1 MPLFENLHDPAPC
14 RIKRS
19 KIEAFPGGSP
29 RLGPLPAPLWTRKLL
44 DRTLVTIAETETIEE
59 AFRRLNANM
68 LGILFAQDAGGRVVG
83 AVTDGDIRRKL
94 LSGTSIAEQVA
105 TCVNRNFV
113 WALSGG
119 PREQILKLLDQR
131 VHVVPILDSERR
143 LVDVF
148 SRDLFQL
155 NEESEV
161 FARARSP
168 VRISFS
174 GGGTDLTH
182 YFVDNDGGSVI
193 NATIAMYAHATLRRR
208 NDGRIRIYSHDFK
221 QTVEVD
227 NLAALGSDGEL
238 ALIKSVI
245 RLIKPPYG
253 FDLDVSADFPVGS
266 GLGGSA
272 VVSSAIIGCFN
283 EFRSD
288 QWDRHEIAEMAFQA
302 ERLMLNIP
310 GGWQDQYATVFGGF
324 NHMEFSSDQ
333 NTIVP
338 LRLDSNIIAEL
349 EESLILCYTG
359 FNHDSGSIHQDQ
371 KTQHESR
378 DAVAAAARQKE
389 VTREIRRHLLRGRLL
404 DCGRLIDEAWHAKR
418 RLSAKIS
425 SNELDAIYE
434 LAKANGAVGG
444 KLLGAGGGGY
454 FIFFVRPFE
463 RYPLITAL
471 EDKGLRC
478 SRISFEENGLR
489 TWKSRIPAESTQNVG
504 NAARP
509 SQAM

>member
-1 MPLFENLHDPAPC
+1 M
-14 RIKRS
+14 
-19 KIEAFPGGSP
+19 
-29 RLGPLPAPLWTRKLL
+29 
-44 DRTLVTIAETETIEE
+44 TLADKSHLTIVETETIEE
-59 AFRRLNANM
+59 AFRRLNANRI
-68 LGILFAQDAGGRVVG
+68 GILFAEDGKGRIVG
-83 AVTDGDIRRKL
+83 ALTDGDIRRRL
-94 LSGTSIAEQVA
+94 LTGIPISTPVA
-105 TCVNRNFV
+105 SCVNRDFV
-113 WALSGG
+113 WARAGA

-131 VHVVPILDSERR
+131 VHVVPILDPDQR

-148 SRDLFQL
+148 SRDLFSL
-155 NEESEV
+155 SEESEV

-182 YFVDNDGGSVI
+182 YFVDNGGAVI

-208 NDGRIRIYSHDFK
+208 NDSRIRIYSHDFRRRI
-221 QTVEVD
+221 EAD
-227 NLAALGSDGEL
+227 NLASLGSDGEL
-238 ALIKSVI
+238 ALIKSVV
-245 RLIKPPYG
+245 RLIKPAYG

-324 NHMEFSSDQ
+324 NHMEFSSEQ

-338 LRLDSNIIAEL
+338 LRLDPNIVAEL
-349 EESLILCYTG
+349 EESLVLCYTG
-359 FNHDSGSIHQDQ
+359 LNHDSGSVHRDQ
-371 KTQHESR
+371 KEQHRSS
-378 DAVAAAARQKE
+378 DAVAAAAEQKE
-389 VTREIRRHLLRGRLL
+389 VTREIRHHLLRGQLL
-404 DCGRLIDEAWHAKR
+404 ECGRLIDQAWHAKR
-418 RLSAKIS
+418 KLSSKIS
-425 SNELDAIYE
+425 SIELDGIYDH
-434 LAKANGAVGG
+434 AKANGAVGG

-463 RYPLITAL
+463 RYPLIAAL
-471 EDKGLRC
+471 EQRGLRC
-478 SRISFEENGLR
+478 SRIAFEENGLR
-489 TWKSRIPAESTQNVG
+489 TWKSRLPATVTS
-504 NAARP
+504 
-509 SQAM
+509 

>member
-1 MPLFENLHDPAPC
+1 V
-14 RIKRS
+14 
-19 KIEAFPGGSP
+19 
-29 RLGPLPAPLWTRKLL
+29 

-59 AFRRLNANM
+59 AFRRLNLNM
-68 LGILFAQDAGGRVVG
+68 LGILFAQDSSGRVVG

-94 LSGTSIAEQVA
+94 LGGVSLRDRVA
-105 TCVNRNFV
+105 TCVNRDFV
-113 WALSGG
+113 WAKAGA

-131 VHVVPILDSERR
+131 VHVVPILDLEQR

-148 SRDLFQL
+148 SRDLFNL
-155 NEESEV
+155 SEESEV

-182 YFVDNDGGSVI
+182 YFVDNGGAVI

-208 NDGRIRIYSHDFK
+208 SDSRIKIYSHDFRC
-221 QTVEVD
+221 TVEAE

-245 RLIKPPYG
+245 RLIKPTYG

-324 NHMEFSSDQ
+324 NHMEFSSEQ

-349 EESLILCYTG
+349 EESLVLCYTG
-359 FNHDSGSIHQDQ
+359 FNHDSGEVHRDQ
-371 KTQHESR
+371 KAQHESS

-389 VTREIRRHLLRGRLL
+389 VTREIRHHLLRGQLL

-418 RLSAKIS
+418 KLSSKIS
-425 SNELDAIYE
+425 STELDAIYDH
-434 LAKANGAVGG
+434 AKGNGAVGG

-454 FIFFVRPFE
+454 FVFFVRPFE

-471 EDKGLRC
+471 ESKGLRC
-478 SRISFEENGLR
+478 SRITFEENGLR
-489 TWKSRIPAESTQNVG
+489 TWKSRIPATPDRS
-504 NAARP
+504 AA
-509 SQAM
+509 SN

>member
-1 MPLFENLHDPAPC
+1 M
-14 RIKRS
+14 
-19 KIEAFPGGSP
+19 
-29 RLGPLPAPLWTRKLL
+29 L

-59 AFRRLNANM
+59 AFRRLNVNM
-68 LGILFAQDAGGRVVG
+68 LGILFAEDAGGRVVG

-94 LSGTSIAEQVA
+94 LDGSSIREKVA
-105 TCVNRNFV
+105 TCVNRKFV
-113 WALSGG
+113 WAPAGG

-131 VHVVPILDSERR
+131 VHVVPILDAERR

-155 NEESEV
+155 DEENEV

-168 VRISFS
+168 VRVSFS

-182 YFVDNDGGSVI
+182 YFVDNDGGAVI

-208 NDGRIRIYSHDFK
+208 SDKSIRIYSHDFK
-221 QTVEVD
+221 QTVEAK
-227 NLAALGSDGEL
+227 NLAALGSDGDL
-238 ALIKSVI
+238 ALIKSVV

-253 FDLDVSADFPVGS
+253 FDLEVSADFPIGS

-338 LRLDSNIIAEL
+338 LRLEPNIIAEL

-359 FNHDSGSIHQDQ
+359 LTRDGGAVHREQ
-371 KTQHESR
+371 KTQHRSD

-418 RLSAKIS
+418 RLSSAIS
-425 SNELDAIYE
+425 SSELDGIYE
-434 LAKANGAVGG
+434 LAKANGAIGG

-454 FIFFVRPFE
+454 FMFFVRPFE

-471 EDKGLRC
+471 QENGLHCTRVA
-478 SRISFEENGLR
+478 FEANGLR
-489 TWKSRIPAESTQNVG
+489 TWKSRIRN
-504 NAARP
+504 
-509 SQAM
+509 

>member
-1 MPLFENLHDPAPC
+1 MQRHRQTAVGSRSLDP
-14 RIKRS
+14 K
-19 KIEAFPGGSP
+19 
-29 RLGPLPAPLWTRKLL
+29 KLL
-44 DRTLVTIAETETIEE
+44 DRTLVSIAETDTIEE
-59 AFRRLNANM
+59 AFRRLNVNM
-68 LGILFAQDAGGRVVG
+68 LGILFAEDAARRVVG

-94 LSGTSIAEQVA
+94 LDGVSIHQPVA

-113 WALSGG
+113 WANAGA

-131 VHVVPILDSERR
+131 VHVVPILDPERR
-143 LVDVF
+143 LVDIF
-148 SRDLFQL
+148 SRDLFNL
-155 NEESEV
+155 SEESEV
-161 FARARSP
+161 YARARSP

-182 YFVDNDGGSVI
+182 YFVDNGGAVI

-208 NDGRIRIYSHDFK
+208 SDCRIKIYSHDFRC
-221 QTVEVD
+221 TVEAED
-227 NLAALGSDGEL
+227 LAALDGDGEL

-245 RLIKPPYG
+245 RLIKPTYG

-324 NHMEFSSDQ
+324 NHMEFSSEQ

-338 LRLDSNIIAEL
+338 LRLDPNIIAEL
-349 EESLILCYTG
+349 EESLVLCYSG
-359 FNHDSGSIHQDQ
+359 FNHDSGDVHRDQ
-371 KTQHESR
+371 KAQHQGS

-389 VTREIRRHLLRGRLL
+389 VTREIRHHLLRGHLL

-418 RLSAKIS
+418 RLSSKIS
-425 SNELDAIYE
+425 SAELDAIYDH
-434 LAKANGAVGG
+434 AKANGAVGG

-478 SRISFEENGLR
+478 SRITFEENGLR
-489 TWKSRIPAESTQNVG
+489 TWKSRITSCSGAG
-504 NAARP
+504 DAK
-509 SQAM
+509 

>member
-1 MPLFENLHDPAPC
+1 
-14 RIKRS
+14 
-19 KIEAFPGGSP
+19 
-29 RLGPLPAPLWTRKLL
+29 LL
-44 DRTLVTIAETETIEE
+44 NRTLVTIAETETIEE
-59 AFRRLNANM
+59 AFRRLNINM
-68 LGILFAQDAGGRVVG
+68 LGILFAEDASGRVVG

-94 LSGTSIAEQVA
+94 LDGGSIREQVA

-113 WALSGG
+113 WALTGG
-119 PREQILKLLDQR
+119 SREQILKLLDQR
-131 VHVVPILDSERR
+131 VHVVPILDAERR

-148 SRDLFQL
+148 SRELFQL
-155 NEESEV
+155 DEENEV

-168 VRISFS
+168 VRVSFS

-182 YFVDNDGGSVI
+182 YFVDNDGGAVI

-208 NDGRIRIYSHDFK
+208 SDKSIRIYSHDFK
-221 QTVEVD
+221 QTIEAE
-227 NLAALGSDGEL
+227 NLAALGSDGDL
-238 ALIKSVI
+238 ALIKSVA
-245 RLIKPPYG
+245 RLIKPSYG
-253 FDLDVSADFPVGS
+253 FDLEVSADFPIGS

-272 VVSSAIIGCFN
+272 VVSAAIIGCFN

-324 NHMEFSSDQ
+324 NHMEFFSDQ

-338 LRLDSNIIAEL
+338 LRLEPNIIAEL

-359 FNHDSGSIHQDQ
+359 LNRDSGAIHRDQ
-371 KTQHESR
+371 KIQHRSD

-418 RLSAKIS
+418 RLSSSIS
-425 SNELDAIYE
+425 SSQLDGIYE
-434 LAKANGAVGG
+434 LAKTHGAIGG

-454 FIFFVRPFE
+454 FMFFVRPFE

-471 EDKGLRC
+471 QEQGLRC
-478 SRISFEENGLR
+478 SRVAFEANGLR
-489 TWKSRIPAESTQNVG
+489 TWKSRIKN
-504 NAARP
+504 
-509 SQAM
+509 

>member
-1 MPLFENLHDPAPC
+1 MDPPNLPDNSH
-14 RIKRS
+14 
-19 KIEAFPGGSP
+19 
-29 RLGPLPAPLWTRKLL
+29 L
-44 DRTLVTIAETETIEE
+44 TIAESDTIEQ
-59 AFRRLNANM
+59 AFQRLNANM
-68 LGILFAQDAGGRVVG
+68 LGILFARDGTGRVIG
-83 AVTDGDIRRKL
+83 AITDGDIRRGL
-94 LSGTSIAEQVA
+94 LAGISIQGEVA
-105 TCVNRNFV
+105 SCINRSFV
-113 WALSGG
+113 WARAGA

-131 VHVVPILDSERR
+131 VHVVPILDTEGR

-148 SRDLFQL
+148 SRDLFNL
-155 NEESEV
+155 GEESEV

-208 NDGRIRIYSHDFK
+208 NDNRIRIYSHDFRC
-221 QTVEVD
+221 TAEAED
-227 NLAALGSDGEL
+227 LAGLGSGGEL

-245 RLIKPPYG
+245 RLIQPSYG

-288 QWDRHEIAEMAFQA
+288 RWDRHEIAEMAFQA

-324 NHMEFSSDQ
+324 NHMEFSSEQ

-338 LRLDSNIIAEL
+338 LRLEPNVVAEL
-349 EESLILCYTG
+349 EESLVLCYTG
-359 FNHDSGSIHQDQ
+359 ANHDSGTIHRDQ
-371 KTQHESR
+371 KQQHETTG
-378 DAVAAAARQKE
+378 AVAAAARQKQ
-389 VTREIRRHLLRGRLL
+389 VTRAIRHHLLRGQLL
-404 DCGRLIDEAWHAKR
+404 ECGRLIDEAWHAKR
-418 RLSAKIS
+418 RLSPLIS
-425 SNELDAIYE
+425 SPELDAIYE
-434 LAKANGAVGG
+434 LAKASGAIGG

-454 FIFFVRPFE
+454 FIFFVRPFH
-463 RYPLITAL
+463 RYPLIAAL
-471 EDKGLRC
+471 EQKGLSC
-478 SRISFEENGLR
+478 SRIAFEENGLR
-489 TWKSRIPAESTQNVG
+489 TWKSRIKN
-504 NAARP
+504 
-509 SQAM
+509 

>member
-1 MPLFENLHDPAPC
+1 
-14 RIKRS
+14 
-19 KIEAFPGGSP
+19 
-29 RLGPLPAPLWTRKLL
+29 LPDKSHL
-44 DRTLVTIAETETIEE
+44 TIAESDTIEQ
-59 AFRRLNANM
+59 AFQRLNANM
-68 LGILFAQDAGGRVVG
+68 LGILFAHDAEGRVIG
-83 AVTDGDIRRKL
+83 AVTDGDIRRRL
-94 LSGTSIAEQVA
+94 LTGVSIQGEVA
-105 TCVNRNFV
+105 SCINRNFV
-113 WALSGG
+113 WARAGA

-131 VHVVPILDSERR
+131 VHVVPILDADGR

-148 SRDLFQL
+148 SRDLFNLGQ
-155 NEESEV
+155 ESEV

-208 NDGRIRIYSHDFK
+208 NDNRIRIYSHDFRC
-221 QTVEVD
+221 TVEAE
-227 NLAALGSDGEL
+227 NLASLGSDGEL

-245 RLIKPPYG
+245 RLIQPAYG

-288 QWDRHEIAEMAFQA
+288 RWDRHEIAEMAFQA

-324 NHMEFSSDQ
+324 NHMEFSSEQ

-338 LRLDSNIIAEL
+338 LRLEPNIIAEL
-349 EESLILCYTG
+349 EESLVLCYTG
-359 FNHDSGSIHQDQ
+359 SNHDSGSIHRDQ
-371 KTQHESR
+371 KQQHETS
-378 DAVAAAARQKE
+378 DAVAAAAKQKE
-389 VTREIRRHLLRGRLL
+389 VTREIRHHLLRGQLL
-404 DCGRLIDEAWHAKR
+404 ECGRLIDEAWHAKR
-418 RLSAKIS
+418 RLSPLIS
-425 SNELDAIYE
+425 SVQLDAIYD
-434 LAKANGAVGG
+434 LAKASGAVGG

-454 FIFFVRPFE
+454 FIFFVRPFQ
-463 RYPLITAL
+463 RYPLIAAL
-471 EDKGLRC
+471 EQKGLSC
-478 SRISFEENGLR
+478 SRIAFEEHGLR
-489 TWKSRIPAESTQNVG
+489 TWKSRIPGAPAKG
-504 NAARP
+504 GGA
-509 SQAM
+509 

>member
-1 MPLFENLHDPAPC
+1 M
-14 RIKRS
+14 
-19 KIEAFPGGSP
+19 
-29 RLGPLPAPLWTRKLL
+29 L
-44 DRTLVTIAETETIEE
+44 DRTVVTIAESDTIEQ
-59 AFRRLNANM
+59 AFQRLNANM
-68 LGILFAQDAGGRVVG
+68 LGILFARDAQGRVIG
-83 AVTDGDIRRKL
+83 AVTDGDIRRRL
-94 LSGTSIAEQVA
+94 LTGISIQDEVA
-105 TCVNRNFV
+105 GCINRNFV
-113 WALSGG
+113 WARAGA

-131 VHVVPILDSERR
+131 VHVVPILDADRR

-148 SRDLFQL
+148 SRDLFNL
-155 NEESEV
+155 GEESEV

-208 NDGRIRIYSHDFK
+208 NDNRIRIYSHDFRC
-221 QTVEVD
+221 TVEAES
-227 NLAALGSDGEL
+227 LAGLGNEGEL
-238 ALIKSVI
+238 ALIKSVV
-245 RLIKPPYG
+245 RLIQPAYG

-288 QWDRHEIAEMAFQA
+288 RWDRHEIAEMAFQA

-338 LRLDSNIIAEL
+338 LRLDPNIIAEL
-349 EESLILCYTG
+349 EESLVLCYSG
-359 FNHDSGSIHQDQ
+359 AGHDSGAIHRDQ
-371 KTQHESR
+371 KAQHATA
-378 DAVAAAARQKE
+378 DAVTAAAKQKE
-389 VTREIRRHLLRGRLL
+389 VTREIRKHLLRGRLL

-418 RLSAKIS
+418 KLSSKIS
-425 SNELDAIYE
+425 SGELDAIYDF
-434 LAKANGAVGG
+434 AKSNGAVGG

-454 FIFFVRPFE
+454 FMFFVRPFE
-463 RYPLITAL
+463 RYQLIAAL
-471 EDKGLRC
+471 EQQGHSC
-478 SRISFEENGLR
+478 SRIMFEENGLR
-489 TWKSRIPAESTQNVG
+489 TWKSRLPSSSRQAAAE
-504 NAARP
+504 AARP
-509 SQAM
+509 KDH

>member
-1 MPLFENLHDPAPC
+1 M
-14 RIKRS
+14 
-19 KIEAFPGGSP
+19 
-29 RLGPLPAPLWTRKLL
+29 L
-44 DRTLVTIAETETIEE
+44 DRTLLTIPETERIEE
-59 AFRRLNANM
+59 AFRRLNANK
-68 LGILFAQDAGGRVVG
+68 LGILFAQDETGRIIG
-83 AVTDGDIRRKL
+83 AVTDGDIRRHL
-94 LSGTSIAEQVA
+94 LTGA
-105 TCVNRNFV
+105 TIHDCVSACVNRNFV
-113 WALSGG
+113 WARSGA

-131 VHVVPILDSERR
+131 VHIVPILDPQHR

-148 SRDLFQL
+148 SRDLFNL
-155 NEESEV
+155 SEESEV

-182 YFVDNDGGSVI
+182 YFVDNDGGAVI
-193 NATIAMYAHATLRRR
+193 NAAIALYAHATLRRR
-208 NDGRIRIYSHDFK
+208 RDGRIRIYSHDFRC
-221 QTVEVD
+221 TIEAGS
-227 NLAALGSDGEL
+227 LAELGSGGEL

-245 RLIKPPYG
+245 RLIKPSYG
-253 FDLDVSADFPVGS
+253 FELEVSSDFPVGS

-324 NHMEFSSDQ
+324 NHMEFSSEH

-338 LRLDSNIIAEL
+338 LRLDPTIIAEL
-349 EESLILCYTG
+349 EESLVLCYTG
-359 FNHDSGSIHQDQ
+359 SNHDSGAVHRDQ
-371 KTQHESR
+371 KAQHQSS
-378 DAVAAAARQKE
+378 DAVAAAAHQKE
-389 VTREIRRHLLRGRLL
+389 VTRKIRHHLLRGQLL

-418 RLSAKIS
+418 KLSSKIS
-425 SNELDAIYE
+425 SSELDAIYD

-463 RYPLITAL
+463 RYPLIAAL
-471 EDKGLRC
+471 EAKGLRC
-478 SRISFEENGLR
+478 SRIAFEEHGLR
-489 TWKSRIPAESTQNVG
+489 TWKSRMRTGGSGQT
-504 NAARP
+504 
-509 SQAM
+509 

>member
-1 MPLFENLHDPAPC
+1 MRLL
-14 RIKRS
+14 R
-19 KIEAFPGGSP
+19 PGEFGLP
-29 RLGPLPAPLWTRKLL
+29 GPKKVLE
-44 DRTLVTIAETETIEE
+44 RTLVTIAETETIEE
-59 AFRRLNANM
+59 AFRRLNANR
-68 LGILFAQDAGGRVVG
+68 LGILFAQDVGGRIVG
-83 AVTDGDIRRKL
+83 AVTDGDIRRRML
-94 LSGTSIAEQVA
+94 TGVTIHDQVA
-105 TCVNRNFV
+105 ACVNRSFV
-113 WALSGG
+113 WAHAGG

-131 VHVVPILDSERR
+131 VRVVPILDGDGR

-148 SRDLFQL
+148 SRELFNL
-155 NEESEV
+155 SEESEV

-182 YFVDNDGGSVI
+182 YFVANDGGAVI
-193 NATIAMYAHATLRRR
+193 NATIKMYAHATLRRR
-208 NDGRIRIYSHDFK
+208 SDARIRIYSHDFRC
-221 QTVEVD
+221 TVEAD
-227 NLAALGSDGEL
+227 NLAGLGTGGDL
-238 ALIKSVI
+238 ALIKSVV
-245 RLIKPPYG
+245 RLIKPAYG
-253 FDLDVSADFPVGS
+253 FELEVSADFPVGS

-338 LRLDSNIIAEL
+338 LRLDPNIIAEL
-349 EESLILCYTG
+349 EESLVLCYTG
-359 FNHDSGSIHQDQ
+359 SGHDSGAIHRDQ
-371 KTQHESR
+371 KAQHETV
-378 DAVAAAARQKE
+378 DAVAAATKQKE

-418 RLSAKIS
+418 RLSSKIS
-425 SNELDAIYE
+425 SDELDAIYDF
-434 LAKANGAVGG
+434 AKSHGAVGG

-454 FIFFVRPFE
+454 FMFFVRPFE
-463 RYPLITAL
+463 RYPLISAL
-471 EDKGLRC
+471 EQRGHGC
-478 SRISFEENGLR
+478 ARIMFEESGLR
-489 TWKSRIPAESTQNVG
+489 TWKSRFKN
-504 NAARP
+504 
-509 SQAM
+509 

>member
-1 MPLFENLHDPAPC
+1 V
-14 RIKRS
+14 
-19 KIEAFPGGSP
+19 
-29 RLGPLPAPLWTRKLL
+29 

-59 AFRRLNANM
+59 AFRRLNLNM
-68 LGILFAQDAGGRVVG
+68 LGILFAQDSSGRVVG

-94 LSGTSIAEQVA
+94 LGGVSLRDRVA
-105 TCVNRNFV
+105 ICVNRDFV
-113 WALSGG
+113 WAKAGA

-131 VHVVPILDSERR
+131 VHVVPILDLEQR

-148 SRDLFQL
+148 SRDLFNL
-155 NEESEV
+155 SEESEV

-182 YFVDNDGGSVI
+182 YFVDNGGAVI

-208 NDGRIRIYSHDFK
+208 SDSRIKIYSHDFRC
-221 QTVEVD
+221 TVEAE

-245 RLIKPPYG
+245 RLIKPTYG

-324 NHMEFSSDQ
+324 NHMEFSSEQ

-349 EESLILCYTG
+349 EESLVLCYTG
-359 FNHDSGSIHQDQ
+359 FNHDSGEVHRDQ
-371 KTQHESR
+371 KAQHETS

-389 VTREIRRHLLRGRLL
+389 VTREIRHHLLRGQLL

-418 RLSAKIS
+418 KLSSKIS
-425 SNELDAIYE
+425 STELDAIYDH
-434 LAKANGAVGG
+434 AKGNGAVGG

-471 EDKGLRC
+471 ESKGLRC
-478 SRISFEENGLR
+478 SRITFEENGLR
-489 TWKSRIPAESTQNVG
+489 TWKSRIPAAPDRS
-504 NAARP
+504 AA
-509 SQAM
+509 SN

>member
-1 MPLFENLHDPAPC
+1 MPDKSHL
-14 RIKRS
+14 
-19 KIEAFPGGSP
+19 
-29 RLGPLPAPLWTRKLL
+29 
-44 DRTLVTIAETETIEE
+44 TIAESDTIEQ
-59 AFRRLNANM
+59 AFQRLNANM
-68 LGILFAQDAGGRVVG
+68 LGILFARDAAGRVIG
-83 AVTDGDIRRKL
+83 AVTDGDIRRRL
-94 LSGTSIAEQVA
+94 LTGISIQGEVA
-105 TCVNRNFV
+105 SCINRNFV
-113 WALSGG
+113 WARAGA

-131 VHVVPILDSERR
+131 VHVVPILDADGR

-148 SRDLFQL
+148 SRDLFNLGQ
-155 NEESEV
+155 ESEV

-208 NDGRIRIYSHDFK
+208 NDNRIRIYSHDFRC
-221 QTVEVD
+221 TVEAE
-227 NLAALGSDGEL
+227 NLASLGSEGEL
-238 ALIKSVI
+238 ALIKSVV
-245 RLIKPPYG
+245 RLIQPAYG
-253 FDLDVSADFPVGS
+253 FDLDISADFPVGS

-288 QWDRHEIAEMAFQA
+288 RWDRHEIAEMAFQA

-324 NHMEFSSDQ
+324 NHMEFSSEQ

-338 LRLDSNIIAEL
+338 LRLEPNIIAEL
-349 EESLILCYTG
+349 EESLVLCYTG
-359 FNHDSGSIHQDQ
+359 SNHDSGSIHRDQ
-371 KTQHESR
+371 KQQHETS
-378 DAVAAAARQKE
+378 DAVAAAAKQKE
-389 VTREIRRHLLRGRLL
+389 VTREIRHHLLRGQLL
-404 DCGRLIDEAWHAKR
+404 ECGRLIDEAWHAKR
-418 RLSAKIS
+418 RMSSLIS
-425 SNELDAIYE
+425 SSELDAIYD

-454 FIFFVRPFE
+454 FIFFVRPFH

-471 EDKGLRC
+471 EQKGLSC
-478 SRISFEENGLR
+478 SRIAFEENGLR
-489 TWKSRIPAESTQNVG
+489 TWKSRIPRAPAESAPHKTG
-504 NAARP
+504 HREG
-509 SQAM
+509 S

>member
-1 MPLFENLHDPAPC
+1 LADKSHL
-14 RIKRS
+14 
-19 KIEAFPGGSP
+19 
-29 RLGPLPAPLWTRKLL
+29 
-44 DRTLVTIAETETIEE
+44 TIAETETIAE

-68 LGILFAQDAGGRVVG
+68 LGILFAQDAQERIVG
-83 AVTDGDIRRKL
+83 AVTDGDIRRRL
-94 LSGTSIAEQVA
+94 LTGMSVSGQVA
-105 TCVNRNFV
+105 TCINRDFV
-113 WALSGG
+113 WARAGA

-131 VHVVPILDSERR
+131 VHVVPILDAERR

-148 SRDLFQL
+148 SRELYSL
-155 NEESEV
+155 SEESEV

-182 YFVDNDGGSVI
+182 YFMDNDGGAVI

-208 NDGRIRIYSHDFK
+208 RDSRVRIYSHDFRC
-221 QTVEVD
+221 TVEAE
-227 NLAALGSDGEL
+227 NLAALGGDGEL
-238 ALIKSVI
+238 ALIKSVV
-245 RLIKPPYG
+245 RLIKPTYG
-253 FDLDVSADFPVGS
+253 FDLEVSADFPVGS

-324 NHMEFSSDQ
+324 NHMEFSSEQ

-338 LRLDSNIIAEL
+338 LRLDPNIIAEL

-359 FNHDSGSIHQDQ
+359 ANHDSGSIHRDQ
-371 KTQHESR
+371 KSQRESS
-378 DAVAAAARQKE
+378 DAVAAAARQME
-389 VTREIRRHLLRGRLL
+389 VTREIRRHLLRGQLL
-404 DCGRLIDEAWHAKR
+404 ECGRLIDEAWHAKR
-418 RLSAKIS
+418 QMSSKIS
-425 SNELDAIYE
+425 SDELDGIYD
-434 LAKANGAVGG
+434 LAKVNGAVGG

-463 RYPLITAL
+463 RYPLIAAL
-471 EDKGLRC
+471 EEKGLRC
-478 SRISFEENGLR
+478 SRIAFEENGLR
-489 TWKSRIPAESTQNVG
+489 TWKSRFPSLSAENADGGVG
-504 NAARP
+504 RGSPN
-509 SQAM
+509 

>member
-1 MPLFENLHDPAPC
+1 M
-14 RIKRS
+14 
-19 KIEAFPGGSP
+19 
-29 RLGPLPAPLWTRKLL
+29 L
-44 DRTLVTIAETETIEE
+44 DRTVVTIAETETIEE
-59 AFRRLNANM
+59 AFRRLNVNK
-68 LGILFAQDAGGRVVG
+68 LGILFAEEVGGRVVG

-94 LSGTSIAEQVA
+94 LDGSSIREQVA

-113 WALSGG
+113 WARAGA

-131 VHVVPILDSERR
+131 VHVVPILDSEHH

-155 NEESEV
+155 GDENEV

-168 VRISFS
+168 VRVSFS

-182 YFVDNDGGSVI
+182 YFVDNDGGAVI

-208 NDGRIRIYSHDFK
+208 NDKSIRIYSHDFK
-221 QTVEVD
+221 QTVEAA
-227 NLAALGSDGEL
+227 NLAELGGEGDL
-238 ALIKSVI
+238 ALIKSVV
-245 RLIKPPYG
+245 RLIKPSYG
-253 FDLDVSADFPVGS
+253 FDLEVSADFPVGS

-324 NHMEFSSDQ
+324 NHMEFFSDQ

-338 LRLDSNIIAEL
+338 LRLEPNIIAEL

-359 FNHDSGSIHQDQ
+359 LSRDSGAIHRDQ
-371 KTQHESR
+371 KTQHRSDE
-378 DAVAAAARQKE
+378 AVAAAARQKE
-389 VTREIRRHLLRGRLL
+389 VTREIRRHLLRGQLL
-404 DCGRLIDEAWHAKR
+404 DCGRLIDEAWHSKR
-418 RLSAKIS
+418 RLSPAIS
-425 SNELDAIYE
+425 SDELDSIYD
-434 LAKANGAVGG
+434 LAKANGAIAG

-454 FIFFVRPFE
+454 FMFFVRPFE
-463 RYPLITAL
+463 RYPLITVL
-471 EDKGLRC
+471 QEKGFRC
-478 SRISFEENGLR
+478 SRLAFEANGLR
-489 TWKSRIPAESTQNVG
+489 TWKSRIRN
-504 NAARP
+504 
-509 SQAM
+509 

>member
-1 MPLFENLHDPAPC
+1 MQ
-14 RIKRS
+14 
-19 KIEAFPGGSP
+19 
-29 RLGPLPAPLWTRKLL
+29 

-59 AFRRLNANM
+59 AFRRLNINM
-68 LGILFAQDAGGRVVG
+68 LGILFAEDADGRVVG

-94 LSGTSIAEQVA
+94 LAGGSIRDEVA
-105 TCVNRNFV
+105 TCINRNFV
-113 WALSGG
+113 WAPAGG

-155 NEESEV
+155 DEENEV

-182 YFVDNDGGSVI
+182 YFVDNDGGAVI

-208 NDGRIRIYSHDFK
+208 HDNSIRIYSHDFK
-221 QTVEVD
+221 QTVEAE
-227 NLAALGSDGEL
+227 NLAALGSDGDL
-238 ALIKSVI
+238 ALIKSVV

-253 FDLDVSADFPVGS
+253 FDLEVSADFPVGS

-283 EFRSD
+283 EFRTD

-324 NHMEFSSDQ
+324 NHMEFFSDQ

-338 LRLDSNIIAEL
+338 LRLEPNIIAEL

-359 FNHDSGSIHQDQ
+359 LTHDGGAVHRDQ
-371 KTQHESR
+371 KTQHRIGRRGCGRGPAKGSDAR
-378 DAVAAAARQKE
+378 DPAPSAARQVARLRPADRRGLARQAPAQLRRSVRSNWTASMNWPRPTARSAASCSAPAAAA
-389 VTREIRRHLLRGRLL
+389 ISCSS
-404 DCGRLIDEAWHAKR
+404 CGRS
-418 RLSAKIS
+418 SAI
-425 SNELDAIYE
+425 
-434 LAKANGAVGG
+434 
-444 KLLGAGGGGY
+444 
-454 FIFFVRPFE
+454 R
-463 RYPLITAL
+463 
-471 EDKGLRC
+471 
-478 SRISFEENGLR
+478 
-489 TWKSRIPAESTQNVG
+489 
-504 NAARP
+504 
-509 SQAM
+509 

>member
-1 MPLFENLHDPAPC
+1 MQEAEQEVNRG
-14 RIKRS
+14 RI
-19 KIEAFPGGSP
+19 
-29 RLGPLPAPLWTRKLL
+29 GPFWTRKLQ

-59 AFRRLNANM
+59 AFRRLNINM
-68 LGILFAQDAGGRVVG
+68 LGILFAEDADGRVVG

-94 LSGTSIAEQVA
+94 LDGSSIREQVA
-105 TCVNRNFV
+105 TCVNRKFV
-113 WALSGG
+113 WAPAGG

-131 VHVVPILDSERR
+131 VHVVPILDAERR

-155 NEESEV
+155 DEENEV

-168 VRISFS
+168 VRVSFS

-182 YFVDNDGGSVI
+182 YFVDNDGGAVI

-208 NDGRIRIYSHDFK
+208 HDKSIRIYSHDFK
-221 QTVEVD
+221 QTVEAE
-227 NLAALGSDGEL
+227 NLAALGSDGDL
-238 ALIKSVI
+238 ALIKSVV

-253 FDLDVSADFPVGS
+253 FDLEVSADFPIGS

-324 NHMEFSSDQ
+324 NHMEFFSDQ

-338 LRLDSNIIAEL
+338 LRLEPNIIAEL
-349 EESLILCYTG
+349 EESLVLCYTG
-359 FNHDSGSIHQDQ
+359 LNRDGGAVHREQ
-371 KTQHESR
+371 KTNHRSD

-389 VTREIRRHLLRGRLL
+389 VTREIRRHLLRGKLL

-418 RLSAKIS
+418 RLSPAIS
-425 SNELDAIYE
+425 SSDLDGIYE
-434 LAKANGAVGG
+434 LAKANGAIGG

-454 FIFFVRPFE
+454 FMFFVRPFE

-471 EDKGLRC
+471 QEQGLSC
-478 SRISFEENGLR
+478 SRVAFEANGLR
-489 TWKSRIPAESTQNVG
+489 TWKSRIKN
-504 NAARP
+504 
-509 SQAM
+509 

>member
-1 MPLFENLHDPAPC
+1 LQ
-14 RIKRS
+14 
-19 KIEAFPGGSP
+19 
-29 RLGPLPAPLWTRKLL
+29 

-59 AFRRLNANM
+59 AFRRLNINM
-68 LGILFAQDAGGRVVG
+68 LGILFAEDADGRVIG

-94 LSGTSIAEQVA
+94 LTGGSIREAVA

-113 WALSGG
+113 WAPAGG

-131 VHVVPILDSERR
+131 VHVVPILNSEHR

-155 NEESEV
+155 DEENEV

-168 VRISFS
+168 VRVSFS

-182 YFVDNDGGSVI
+182 YFVDNDGGAVI

-208 NDGRIRIYSHDFK
+208 HDKSIRIYSHDFK
-221 QTVEVD
+221 QTVEAAD
-227 NLAALGSDGEL
+227 LAELGGEGDL
-238 ALIKSVI
+238 ALIKSVV
-245 RLIKPPYG
+245 RLIKPSYG
-253 FDLDVSADFPVGS
+253 FDLEVSADFPIGS

-324 NHMEFSSDQ
+324 NHMEFFSDQ

-338 LRLDSNIIAEL
+338 LRLEPNIIAEL

-359 FNHDSGSIHQDQ
+359 KSRDGGAVHREQ
-371 KTQHESR
+371 KTNHRSD

-389 VTREIRRHLLRGRLL
+389 VTREIRRHLLRGKLL

-418 RLSAKIS
+418 RLSPAIS
-425 SNELDAIYE
+425 SSELDGVYE
-434 LAKANGAVGG
+434 LAKANGAIGG

-454 FIFFVRPFE
+454 FMFFVRPFE
-463 RYPLITAL
+463 RYSLITAL
-471 EDKGLRC
+471 QEKGLRC
-478 SRISFEENGLR
+478 SRVMFEPNGLR
-489 TWKSRIPAESTQNVG
+489 TWKSRIKN
-504 NAARP
+504 
-509 SQAM
+509 

>member
-1 MPLFENLHDPAPC
+1 V
-14 RIKRS
+14 
-19 KIEAFPGGSP
+19 
-29 RLGPLPAPLWTRKLL
+29 L
-44 DRTLVTIAETETIEE
+44 DKTLVTIEETETIEE

-68 LGILFAQDAGGRVVG
+68 LGILFAQDTSGRIVG
-83 AVTDGDIRRKL
+83 AVTDGDIRRRL
-94 LSGTSIAEQVA
+94 LTGMSIHGQVDA
-105 TCVNRNFV
+105 CMNREFV
-113 WALSGG
+113 WAKAGA

-131 VHVVPILDSERR
+131 VHVVPILDADRR
-143 LVDVF
+143 LIDVF
-148 SRDLFQL
+148 SRDLFNL
-155 NEESEV
+155 SEESEV

-182 YFVDNDGGSVI
+182 YFMDNDGAVI
-193 NATIAMYAHATLRRR
+193 SATIAMYAHATLRRR
-208 NDGRIRIYSHDFK
+208 ADGQIRIYSHDFRS
-221 QTVEVD
+221 TVEAENV
-227 NLAALGSDGEL
+227 AALGSNGEL

-245 RLIKPPYG
+245 RLIKPAYG
-253 FDLDVSADFPVGS
+253 FDLEVSADFPVGS

-324 NHMEFSSDQ
+324 NHMEFSSDH

-338 LRLDSNIIAEL
+338 LRLDSNTIAEL

-359 FNHDSGSIHQDQ
+359 SGRDSGAIHRDQ
-371 KTQHESR
+371 KAQHESM
-378 DAVAAAARQKE
+378 DAVAAAAKQKE
-389 VTREIRRHLLRGRLL
+389 VTREIRRHLLRGQLL
-404 DCGRLIDEAWHAKR
+404 QCGRLIDESWLAKR
-418 RLSAKIS
+418 KLSSKIS
-425 SNELDAIYE
+425 SGELDAIYE

-454 FIFFVRPFE
+454 FLFFVRPFE

-471 EDKGLRC
+471 EEKGLRC
-478 SRISFEENGLR
+478 SRIAFEDNGLR
-489 TWKSRIPAESTQNVG
+489 TWKSRFKN
-504 NAARP
+504 
-509 SQAM
+509 

>member
-1 MPLFENLHDPAPC
+1 
-14 RIKRS
+14 
-19 KIEAFPGGSP
+19 
-29 RLGPLPAPLWTRKLL
+29 LPDKSHI
-44 DRTLVTIAETETIEE
+44 TITETETIEE

-94 LSGTSIAEQVA
+94 LDGVSIREQVA
-105 TCVNRNFV
+105 TCINRKFV
-113 WALSGG
+113 WARAGG

-131 VHVVPILDSERR
+131 VHVVPILDSDMR

-155 NEESEV
+155 GEESEV

-182 YFVDNDGGSVI
+182 YFVDNDGGAVI

-208 NDGRIRIYSHDFK
+208 NDGRIRIYSHDFR
-221 QTVEVD
+221 QTVKVE
-227 NLAALGSDGEL
+227 NLAALGSDGDL

-245 RLIKPPYG
+245 RLIKPTYG

-333 NTIVP
+333 NTILP
-338 LRLDSNIIAEL
+338 LRLDPDVIAEL
-349 EESLILCYTG
+349 EESLVLCYTG
-359 FNHDSGSIHQDQ
+359 LNRDSGSIHRDQ
-371 KTQHESR
+371 KTHHESS
-378 DAVAAAARQKE
+378 DAAAAAARQKE

-418 RLSAKIS
+418 RLSPLIS
-425 SNELDAIYE
+425 SAGLDDIYE
-434 LAKANGAVGG
+434 LAKTNGAVGG

-454 FIFFVRPFE
+454 FLFFVRPFE

-471 EDKGLRC
+471 EDRGLRC
-478 SRISFEENGLR
+478 SRIAFEESGLR
-489 TWKSRIPAESTQNVG
+489 TWKSRIKS
-504 NAARP
+504 
-509 SQAM
+509 

>member
-1 MPLFENLHDPAPC
+1 
-14 RIKRS
+14 
-19 KIEAFPGGSP
+19 
-29 RLGPLPAPLWTRKLL
+29 LL
-44 DRTLVTIAETETIEE
+44 DRTVVTIAESDTIEQ
-59 AFRRLNANM
+59 AFQRLNANM
-68 LGILFAQDAGGRVVG
+68 LGILFARDAQGRVIG
-83 AVTDGDIRRKL
+83 AVTDGDIRRRL
-94 LSGTSIAEQVA
+94 LTGISIQDEVA
-105 TCVNRNFV
+105 SCINRNFV
-113 WALSGG
+113 WARAGA

-131 VHVVPILDSERR
+131 VHVVPILDADGR

-148 SRDLFQL
+148 SRDLFNL
-155 NEESEV
+155 GEESEV

-208 NDGRIRIYSHDFK
+208 TDNRIRIYSHDFRC
-221 QTVEVD
+221 TVEAE
-227 NLAALGSDGEL
+227 NLAGLGSEGEL

-245 RLIKPPYG
+245 RLIQPTYG

-288 QWDRHEIAEMAFQA
+288 RWDRHEIAEMAFQA

-324 NHMEFSSDQ
+324 NHMEFSSEQ

-338 LRLDSNIIAEL
+338 LRLEPNIIAEL
-349 EESLILCYTG
+349 EESLVLCYTG
-359 FNHDSGSIHQDQ
+359 SNHDSGSIHRDQ
-371 KTQHESR
+371 KQQHETS
-378 DAVAAAARQKE
+378 DAVAAAAKQKE
-389 VTREIRRHLLRGRLL
+389 VTREIRHHLLRGQLL
-404 DCGRLIDEAWHAKR
+404 ECGRLIDEAWHAKR
-418 RLSAKIS
+418 RLSPLIS
-425 SNELDAIYE
+425 SVQLDAIYD
-434 LAKANGAVGG
+434 LAKASGAVGG

-454 FIFFVRPFE
+454 FIFFVRPFQ
-463 RYPLITAL
+463 RYPLIAAL
-471 EDKGLRC
+471 EQKGLSC
-478 SRISFEENGLR
+478 SRIAFEEHGLR
-489 TWKSRIPAESTQNVG
+489 TWKSRIPGAPAKG
-504 NAARP
+504 GGA
-509 SQAM
+509 